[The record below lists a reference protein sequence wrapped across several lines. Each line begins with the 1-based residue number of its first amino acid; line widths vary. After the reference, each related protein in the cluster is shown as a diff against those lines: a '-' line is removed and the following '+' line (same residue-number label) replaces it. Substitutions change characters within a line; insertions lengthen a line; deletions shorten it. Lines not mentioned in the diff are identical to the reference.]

1 MPKILSKEEIRTVLE
16 IIREKPRTWS
26 EIKAE
31 YKNKNKN
38 LEIPDKSLARI
49 LNDYLGYWGII
60 KKDKDGRWWYVAHE
74 VAVEDKNYNIAM
86 NHSLI
91 VLPGFVKISKDYGGI
106 LAIEKIEYVKLS
118 NVQQPVSSYNYSDTS
133 YGQEMVVEYAKEHL
147 KIGYPEVWEVVNKA
161 LAVNK
166 LAESVK
172 ELEKIKEQKEQE
184 KITRITK
191 PVDYIVDYIKQQL
204 RGKILSMPGVEVS
217 DNNYYLQNHY
227 LETYMR
233 KLAEHIFF
241 EAKKPD
247 NEIDWKSIFRG
258 EDEIDASF
266 AGLPVFELEYD
277 YKKPIKEEILKI
289 LPTVKEEIKKYE
301 AKEAETLERIEKE
314 LVEKKKS
321 LATEDLDKNRRNA
334 DIELF
339 KIVQKILSGEP
350 LKGECKG
357 CPKVCLYYQSGE
369 EQGEENK
376 K

>member
-1 MPKILSKEEIRTVLE
+1 MDSEEKETKRRLVLKNKKALLE
-16 IIREKPRTWS
+16 IIKKKPRKWN
-26 EIKAE
+26 EIVKE
-31 YKNKNKN
+31 VEKYKISKDSVNKYLDEFK
-38 LEIPDKSLARI
+38 EI
-49 LNDYLGYWGII
+49 GII
-60 KKDKDGRWWYVAHE
+60 KKDKDECWWYTEHE

-86 NHSLI
+86 NHSLL
-91 VLPGFVKISKDYGGI
+91 VLPGFVEISREYGGI

-118 NVQQPVSSYNYSDTS
+118 NVQQLASSYDYSHTPYS
-133 YGQEMVVEYAKEHL
+133 KEMVVEYAKEHL
-147 KIGYPEVWEVVNKA
+147 KTGYPEVWEAINKA

-172 ELEKIKEQKEQE
+172 ELEKLKEQKEQE

-204 RGKILSMPGVEVS
+204 RGKILSMPGVKVS
-217 DNNYYLQNHY
+217 DNNYY

-241 EAKKPD
+241 EAKKPS
-247 NEIDWKSIFRG
+247 NEIDWESIFRG
-258 EDEIDASF
+258 EDKTYAFF
-266 AGLPVFELEYD
+266 AGLPVDEIEYD
-277 YKKPIKEEILKI
+277 YEKPIKEEILKI

-334 DIELF
+334 DIKLF
-339 KIVQKILSGEP
+339 KIVQKVLSGEP

-357 CPKVCLYYQSGE
+357 CPKVCLYYQPEE

-376 K
+376 EQKS

>member
-1 MPKILSKEEIRTVLE
+1 LQ
-16 IIREKPRTWS
+16 
-26 EIKAE
+26 
-31 YKNKNKN
+31 
-38 LEIPDKSLARI
+38 
-49 LNDYLGYWGII
+49 
-60 KKDKDGRWWYVAHE
+60 HQ
-74 VAVEDKNYNIAM
+74 
-86 NHSLI
+86 
-91 VLPGFVKISKDYGGI
+91 GI
-106 LAIEKIEYVKLS
+106 LQVPLH
-118 NVQQPVSSYNYSDTS
+118 PFL
-133 YGQEMVVEYAKEHL
+133 L
-147 KIGYPEVWEVVNKA
+147 KTGYPEVWEVVNKA

-204 RGKILSMPGVEVS
+204 RGKILLMPGVEVS
-217 DNNYYLQNHY
+217 DNNYYLQNYY
-227 LETYMR
+227 LETYIR

-321 LATEDLDKNRRNA
+321 LAAEDLDKNRRNA

-357 CPKVCLYYQSGE
+357 CPKVCLYYQPEKETSVH
-369 EQGEENK
+369 
-376 K
+376 